1 MPARLSSNDYE
12 TLMNR
17 EFLDLYNRE
26 LQLLN
31 EQAREFANE
40 YPGIAER
47 LGGILEDRVDPMIGG
62 LLEGAA
68 FLAARVQLKLKHEFP
83 EFTSN
88 LLEQLVPHYLAPTP
102 SMMLVKV
109 NPTFGD
115 KALRDGRPIPRGAY
129 LDATFRQLDRQI
141 ACRYRLCGAITI
153 WPFELVDAAYF
164 PSSAPLQALGLSVG
178 GDVLA
183 GMRLTLTHRS
193 AARPEDEPSEAD
205 ALKKPENLFAGCR
218 TGNLPLYFGGSE
230 ADAVALYEQIFAHCK
245 GIYFRCLDAF
255 GDPVVRPAP
264 PQCLQQVGFERD
276 DALFPNDHRVF
287 EGFDLLREFFVFPRK
302 FLGCNLT
309 RLDEVMPDLKA
320 KTVDVLFAFDEV
332 NARLASAVQPAMM
345 SLYAAPAVNLFEKTT
360 DRILLKSN
368 QHEYHVVPDR
378 SHYLDYEPHRLLE
391 VYAHFPGGREKV
403 PVQPLYS
410 ASLEGT
416 QHASGLS
423 FTVRRVPRRRT
434 VEEQRIGVS
443 SDYTGTDMFL
453 SLSALGG
460 TDDDTA
466 VAELSVRA
474 LCSNRHLT
482 EHLPIGAGGADFR
495 LIDDFTLDLVCVAG
509 PSPPR
514 EPVVAQLRSR
524 SETAHTGTISWRLV
538 NMLSTNHLG
547 LVERGAGRNAQ
558 ALRETLSMFA
568 DMNDAVTERRIRGI
582 RSVDSRPIVRRIRQR
597 GGVGTARGIEVTV
610 TIDEKA
616 FEGTGAFL
624 LGAVLERFFAEY
636 SGFNHFTQTV
646 IRSVERGEIMRWPPR
661 MGTRRPL

>member
-1 MPARLSSNDYE
+1 
-12 TLMNR
+12 MNR

-31 EQAREFANE
+31 EQAREFAAE

-47 LGGILEDRVDPMIGG
+47 LGGILEDRVDPLIGG

-83 EFTSN
+83 EFTNN

-109 NPTFGD
+109 VPTFGD
-115 KALRDGRPIPRGAY
+115 KALRAGHAIARGSY
-129 LDATFRQLDRQI
+129 LDATYRQLDRQL
-141 ACRYRLCGAITI
+141 ACRYRLCSDIAI
-153 WPFELVDAAYF
+153 WPFDLLGAEYF
-164 PSSAPLQALGLSVG
+164 PSPAPLQALGLSVG

-183 GMRLTLTHRS
+183 GMRLTMTHR
-193 AARPEDEPSEAD
+193 ATARLEDEPPDVE
-205 ALKKPENLFAGCR
+205 ALKKPEMFFAGCR
-218 TGNLPLYFGGSE
+218 TGNLPLYFTGPE
-230 ADAVALYEQIFAHCK
+230 ADAAALYEQLFAHCK
-245 GIYFRCLDAF
+245 GIYFRYLDEF

-264 PQCLQQVGFERD
+264 PQCLHQVGFEGD

-287 EGFDLLREFFVFPRK
+287 EGFDLLREFSVFPRK
-302 FLGCNLT
+302 FLGCNIT
-309 RLDEVMPDLKA
+309 RLGEVLPQLRA
-320 KTVDVLFAFDEV
+320 KTVDILFAFDEV
-332 NARLASAVQPAMM
+332 NTRLAAAVQPSMFAI
-345 SLYAAPAVNLFEKTT
+345 YAAPAVNLFEKST
-360 DRILLKSN
+360 DRIPLKSS
-368 QHEYHVVPDR
+368 QHEYQVIPDR

-403 PVQPLYS
+403 PVQALYS
-410 ASLEGT
+410 ASLEGS
-416 QHASGLS
+416 QNPSGLH
-423 FTVRRVPRRRT
+423 FTLRRLPRRRT
-434 VEEQRIGVS
+434 VEEKRVGVS
-443 SDYTGTDMFL
+443 SDYTGTDMFI

-460 TDDDTA
+460 TDDDA
-466 VAELSVRA
+466 AIAELSVRA

-482 EHLPIGAGGADFR
+482 EHLPIGVGGADFR
-495 LIDDFTLDLVCVAG
+495 LIDDFTLDLVCIAG
-509 PSPPR
+509 PTPPR
-514 EPVVAQLRSR
+514 EPIVTQLRSR
-524 SETAHTGTISWRLV
+524 RETAHTGTIAWRLV

-568 DMNDAVTERRIRGI
+568 DMNDAVTERRINGI
-582 RSVDSRPIVRRIRQR
+582 RNVDSRPIVRRIRQR
-597 GGVGTARGIEVTV
+597 GGVGTARGIEITV

-624 LGAVLERFFAEY
+624 LGAVLERYFAEY
-636 SGFNHFTQTV
+636 SGFNNFTQTV

-661 MGTRRPL
+661 TGLRRPL